1 MYCLP
6 MIESLL
12 DFVEV
17 GLSSLWDTN
26 HMLRGPVLSALG
38 GFGSASFDWKGVS
51 LSTMEKVHD
60 TSPLKQTFQC
70 YSDRTFPSI
79 LSRKSVSELHVQE
92 LNASF
97 DFTLESTKL
106 TYPQKELSRD
116 PSKSTSVYGERYV
129 HVQHDLRFH
138 CANHFCN
145 IYWDL
150 TNVQKMSV
158 M

>member
-1 MYCLP
+1 

-12 DFVEV
+12 DFAEV
-17 GLSSLWDTN
+17 GLGSLWDTN
-26 HMLRGPVLSALG
+26 HVLRGPVLSALG

-60 TSPLKQTFQC
+60 TSPLNYQTFQC
-70 YSDRTFPSI
+70 YSDRTFPSV

-116 PSKSTSVYGERYV
+116 PSSQPQYMVRDMYMFNMILDFTVPIISVTFIG
-129 HVQHDLRFH
+129 
-138 CANHFCN
+138 
-145 IYWDL
+145 I
-150 TNVQKMSV
+150 
-158 M
+158 